1 MTHQDFIDSIDFA
14 RRLDEANEAEA
25 RRMEPWAWAIAV
37 PILVC
42 IFAGAWHLVAWVV
55 AWVVS

>member
-1 MTHQDFIDSIDFA
+1 MTHQDFIDSTSYA
-14 RRLDEANEAEA
+14 HRLAEANEAEA

-55 AWVVS
+55 S